1 MVKDQEKVAKE
12 KEDQRH
18 EISLLEATRDE
29 LTRQVSGLKKERK
42 EMEKNSTQQEKRIAD
57 YKQKVNTLKK
67 FKSVL
72 DFRLREVSESLMPK
86 ERQIETLMTK
96 LQDAE
101 NEFET
106 QLEEQK
112 RLKAKMEQKEQKVNL
127 LKMEQKEQKH
137 VIAE

>member
-12 KEDQRH
+12 KEDQKH
-18 EISLLEATRDE
+18 EINFLKSQVDE
-29 LTRQVSGLKKERK
+29 KERQVSGLKKERK

-86 ERQIETLMTK
+86 
-96 LQDAE
+96 
-101 NEFET
+101 
-106 QLEEQK
+106 QK
-112 RLKAKMEQKEQKVNL
+112 QKKVTL
-127 LKMEQKEQKH
+127 LKMEVKQKEH
-137 VIAE
+137 VISEKEKYIKDFEND

>member
-1 MVKDQEKVAKE
+1 MIRDKEMASKEQAEKQHE
-12 KEDQRH
+12 INILRNDKEDLQ
-18 EISLLEATRDE
+18 
-29 LTRQVSGLKKERK
+29 RQVQGLKKERR
-42 EMEKNSTQQEKRIAD
+42 EMEKNSTQQEKRISD
-57 YKQKVNTLKK
+57 YKQKVSTLKK

-86 ERQIETLMTK
+86 ERQIETLKTQ

-112 RLKAKMEQKEQKVNL
+112 RLKTKMEQKE
-127 LKMEQKEQKH
+127 
-137 VIAE
+137 

>member
-1 MVKDQEKVAKE
+1 MLKAQG
-12 KEDQRH
+12 
-18 EISLLEATRDE
+18 DE

-86 ERQIETLMTK
+86 ERQIEELK
-96 LQDAE
+96 KDLQDAA
-101 NEFET
+101 NEFDRELFMT
-106 QLEEQK
+106 RRRVGCRYQQP
-112 RLKAKMEQKEQKVNL
+112 VNGFF
-127 LKMEQKEQKH
+127 
-137 VIAE
+137 